1 MNTYLNNFNQHISS
15 DEAAVLFVF
24 GLFAFVWMMVFIG
37 MTINHFLL
45 AIPLYIMADKAGYS
59 HPFLAFIPFANYYLA
74 HILPMKEYNY
84 IGMFRTYERGKGFAL
99 YMVLKYAVP
108 FGVGIIVMVFS
119 MIPFIG
125 YMVAFVS
132 QFISWAVF
140 AAHSIGKA
148 VMVSDLIQTYIKKS
162 DKGLAI
168 FLGVLSIFVPIAFPI
183 ACIALCTK
191 EPEFGFGNFY
201 CPVSFHEEEE

>member
-1 MNTYLNNFNQHISS
+1 MNNFFSNFNQHISS
-15 DEAAVLFVF
+15 DEAAALFF
-24 GLFAFVWMMVFIG
+24 LGFFAVMWILVFIG
-37 MTINHFLL
+37 ATIHHFLL
-45 AIPLYIMADKAGYS
+45 AIPLYIMADKAGYA
-59 HPFLAFIPFANYYLA
+59 HPYLAFIPFANYYLA

-84 IGMFRTYERGKGFAL
+84 IGMFKTFERGKGFAI

-108 FGVGIIVMVFS
+108 FGVAIIVMVFS

-125 YMVAFVS
+125 FMVSFVS
-132 QFISWAVF
+132 QFISYAVF

-183 ACIALCTK
+183 ACFALCTK

-201 CPVSFHEEEE
+201 CPVSFR